1 VSFVLRIKARLVG
14 SPLEA
19 AAIRIR
25 WLLGSF
31 RRYRYPELWE
41 FYFAERLLPQFLKTV
56 LGPESNVVDV
66 GSHVGSFISLA
77 MKFAPNGKHTLFEP
91 TPSKCEILR
100 VKFHKAT
107 VHQVAVSNISGT
119 ATFEENLKQSG
130 VSRLQG
136 TNASTD
142 TVSRYQVVVS
152 RLDDMLSDRVDLLK
166 LDVIG
171 NELAAL
177 RGATQTII
185 RYRPTILFGCG
196 SEDALNQIGAS
207 RSALYNFLT
216 AELNYAIF
224 TFIDYLYKK
233 PEMSFIEFEKCGM
246 YPFRAVYFIAIPRS

>member
-1 VSFVLRIKARLVG
+1 MSFVLRIKARLVG

-19 AAIRIR
+19 AAIHIR
-25 WLLGSF
+25 WLLGSL

-41 FYFAERLLPQFLKTV
+41 VYFAERVLPQFLKTA
-56 LGPESNVVDV
+56 LGLESNVVDV
-66 GSHVGSFISLA
+66 GCHIGSFISLA
-77 MKFAPNGKHTLFEP
+77 MKFAPNGKHILFEP

-100 VKFHKAT
+100 VKFPKAT

-119 ATFEENLKQSG
+119 ATFEENLKSAF
-130 VSRLQG
+130 SRLQG

-142 TVSRYQVVVS
+142 IVNCYQVVVS

-185 RYRPTILFGCG
+185 RYRPTIMFGCG
-196 SEDALNQIGAS
+196 SEDSLNQIGAS

-233 PEMSFIEFEKCGM
+233 PEMSFSEFEKCGM
-246 YPFRAVYFIAIPRS
+246 YPFRAFYFIAIPRS